1 MFAFEYFDNISQAEY
16 NKYLNSYN
24 GKWFI
29 KTESIKYY
37 IQDCISLHQ
46 IVTLFNKLIFD
57 KFKLNINKYPTLS
70 LLSFSIFCAK
80 YLNNLKTSILMLSR
94 QINKKNSIEFLI
106 QNIYLIYTRLVVYAT
121 QNLTYPKDHILSI
134 RSTYNKHTI

>member
-1 MFAFEYFDNISQAEY
+1 MLAFKYFDNISQAEY

-37 IQDCISLHQ
+37 AQDCISLHQ

-70 LLSFSIFCAK
+70 LLSFSIF
-80 YLNNLKTSILMLSR
+80 
-94 QINKKNSIEFLI
+94 
-106 QNIYLIYTRLVVYAT
+106 
-121 QNLTYPKDHILSI
+121 
-134 RSTYNKHTI
+134 